1 MDPISGIRWL
11 PCLLCGCAHAARRCY
26 GEAMYNRNGA
36 LYLCARE
43 DVYCVVPNLAAHNSC
58 MQELRDKCM
67 VYIVV

>member
-1 MDPISGIRWL
+1 
-11 PCLLCGCAHAARRCY
+11 
-26 GEAMYNRNGA
+26 MYNRNGA